1 MTGNS
6 FYSRKLHSLLGVIP
20 IGIFLIEHFI
30 TNFEAVNGNDAFIDA
45 VHFLHGIPFI
55 FFLELFGIWLPL
67 LYHGVYGLY
76 IAFQSKNNVQRY
88 KYHRNFM
95 FTLQRITGVATLA
108 FIIWHTWQTRVSV
121 ALGNVVLD
129 DLGQL
134 MHDIL
139 SNPIYFTLYL
149 IGVVAAVFHFS
160 NGMWSFLVSW
170 GITVGPRAQKVSS
183 YIWTVAF
190 FVITLVAVL
199 GMFGFTNPDFFT
211 KGVEALG

>member
-20 IGIFLIEHFI
+20 IGFFLVEHFI
-30 TNFEAVNGNDAFIDA
+30 TNYESTKGNAAFIEQ
-45 VHFLHGIPFI
+45 VHWLHSIPFI
-55 FFLELFGIWLPL
+55 FFLELFGIWLPI

-76 IAFQSKNNVQRY
+76 IAFQSRNNVQRY
-88 KYHRNFM
+88 GYHRNFM
-95 FTLQRITGVATLA
+95 FTLQRVSGVATLI
-108 FIIWHTWQTRVSV
+108 FIIWHTWQTRIAL
-121 ALGNVVLD
+121 ALGNVVVD

-139 SNPIYFTLYL
+139 SNPVYFILYL
-149 IGVVAAVFHFS
+149 IGVVAATFHFS

-170 GITVGPRAQKVSS
+170 GVTVGPRAQKVSS
-183 YIWTVAF
+183 YFWTVAF
-190 FVITLVAVL
+190 FLISAIAVM

-211 KGVEALG
+211 KGV